1 MVYMLHITILIYG
14 ERRKNMIDY
23 IMVPDSDIWEYPVD
37 VIELPDDS
45 IRVIT
50 NWDLEDTG

>member
-1 MVYMLHITILIYG
+1 MLHITILTYG

-23 IMVPDSDIWEYPVD
+23 IMVPDSEIWEYPVD
-37 VIELPDDS
+37 VIELPDGTL
-45 IRVIT
+45 RVIT